1 MPSFK
6 DFANEGVDNG
16 FPMES
21 TSIRYRQKR
30 DNKVGSRIEK
40 VWATD
45 YERCKSRE
53 DFEKYISKYGK
64 YDANKYVEQ
73 ARARIES
80 FETIE
85 NARAEREKNAQKIQQ
100 RPVAPVT
107 GGSDIHPQKRFIQP
121 FIKVA
126 VWVVIIVGVGFYS
139 YNQYKQE
146 EKEKKTDVVIIPQP
160 NQHQQQ
166 PEEYTTHS
174 HSEQLHEQE
183 SQVVEPEPEPQEF
196 WWDCNICGTT
206 GRCQLC
212 FGSGRCGVCG
222 GGGLMFSVFYGD
234 EVGPGRLTDCV
245 NCGGSGRCP
254 SCEGSGVCFA
264 CHGIGKCK
272 LED

>member
-6 DFANEGVDNG
+6 DFANEGVGNG
-16 FPMES
+16 FSMES

-30 DNKVGSRIEK
+30 DNKIGSRIEK
-40 VWATD
+40 VLATD
-45 YERCKSRE
+45 YERCESRE

-73 ARARIES
+73 ARARVES

-85 NARAEREKNAQKIQQ
+85 NARVEREKNAHKIQQ
-100 RPVAPVT
+100 RPVAPGT
-107 GGSDIHPQKRFIQP
+107 GGSGIHPQKRFIQS
-121 FIKVA
+121 FIKIA
-126 VWVVIIVGVGFYS
+126 VWAVIIVGFGFYS

-146 EKEKKTDVVIIPQP
+146 EKEKTTDQQP

-166 PEEYTTHS
+166 QEEYTTHS
-174 HSEQLHEQE
+174 HSEQPHEQE
-183 SQVVEPEPEPQEF
+183 GQVVEPEPEPQEV
-196 WWDCNICGTT
+196 WWYCNICGTT

-212 FGSGRCGVCG
+212 FGSGLCGVCG
-222 GGGLMFSVFYGD
+222 GGGQVYSVFYGD
-234 EVGPGRLTDCV
+234 EVGAGRMTDCG

-254 SCEGSGVCFA
+254 SCEGSGA
-264 CHGIGKCK
+264 CSACQGIGKCK